1 MFHRFIAA
9 IRAGLPGGHKQPV
22 HTGEEIQSVSVSC
35 GHMDYCYG
43 YSFQLKKTENG
54 WLLDAEC
61 FTDAEQPR
69 VELQDCPV
77 TGAEAEEL
85 LRLIREEQILNKLRR
100 YRKPVH
106 RFHVLDETTYYASIS
121 FSDGASVG
129 APELASKELEAFFYR
144 CAGKYSG
151 AAPDPDGKGPDT
163 GRS

>member
-1 MFHRFIAA
+1 MKKRFALCLCLTLVLSLAA
-9 IRAGLPGGHKQPV
+9 CGSAQPEV
-22 HTGEEIQSVSVSC
+22 TIVP
-35 GHMDYCYG
+35 
-43 YSFQLKKTENG
+43 TEAPAAT
-54 WLLDAEC
+54 AEP
-61 FTDAEQPR
+61 TVEPTAEPTAQPTPQP
-69 VELQDCPV
+69 ENPE
-77 TGAEAEEL
+77 T
-85 LRLIREEQILNKLRR
+85 EEQILNKLRR

-151 AAPDPDGKGPDT
+151 AAPDPDGKEPDT